1 MNADDFRNYMLSFVF
16 LRYLSDNYEA
26 AAKKELGSDHPK
38 VKIDEAEGAKKT
50 PLGIWYEQKKRD
62 VADFALRRQVAN
74 CANLLLWRGGGTG
87 PRGSPSLPLL
97 GPV

>member
-16 LRYLSDNYEA
+16 LRYLLDNYEA
-26 AAKKELGSDHPK
+26 AAKKELGSDYPK

-74 CANLLLWRGGGTG
+74 CANFLLWRGGGTG